1 MLKTTRMFLIVDP
14 PQKCPFHD
22 FCLEKRT
29 TMSEAGRRRLMSVL
43 SLKLLGNSRG
53 MTALSVH

>member
-1 MLKTTRMFLIVDP
+1 
-14 PQKCPFHD
+14 
-22 FCLEKRT
+22 
-29 TMSEAGRRRLMSVL
+29 MSEAGRRRLMSVL